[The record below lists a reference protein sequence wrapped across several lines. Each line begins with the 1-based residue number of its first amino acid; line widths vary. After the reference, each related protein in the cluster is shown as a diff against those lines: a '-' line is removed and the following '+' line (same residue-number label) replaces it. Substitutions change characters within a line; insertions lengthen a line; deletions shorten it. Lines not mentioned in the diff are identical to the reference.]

1 MKVTVLP
8 CKRSQILFPMPQ
20 KILKEKKKKKT
31 PLPPKL
37 ETNLQL
43 LPKS

>member
-20 KILKEKKKKKT
+20 KILKEKIKKT
-31 PLPPKL
+31 SLPPKL

-43 LPKS
+43 LLKS